1 MQAERALSEIIS
13 VALILTL
20 VVLMVVIFAAFFF
33 GMINLTP
40 KSAYIAVDM
49 TRQTTSGK
57 EVISLFNRGG
67 DTGYLDATG
76 QQLYSLN
83 LYVDDT
89 TMGSIRVPPPTGTN
103 SFGPGASY
111 FVYYNSSTGYNM
123 TNNTARLGAADT
135 SLPGSLT
142 GVRLVD
148 QKSQVLLAKWD
159 GSSGSNQTLSVVS
172 IAPTSGYNTTSVT
185 ISDLI
190 GTGFSPVATV
200 KLNRTSAP
208 EIPATGVTVVSSTK
222 ITGSFNLNNAPAG
235 LYNVV
240 VSNTGG
246 RSAVLAGGFTVKPA
260 GPAPTVA
267 SINLTT
273 GYRGWNSVKIITGTN
288 FVSGATSKLNRTGTV
303 DIPASTCTFGSS
315 TQLICTYDLLGRNA
329 SPPNYNVVVT
339 NPDGRSGMRTNYF
352 ILSNRAPTISG
363 STPSSGLQ
371 TATVSITNLAGAYF
385 QPGATVDYYL
395 GGTRINLTGTT
406 VVSPTKITGTLVIP
420 ADAPLGAY
428 AVNVTNPA
436 GVPGTRASTF
446 TVNTN
451 APAVTSIAPTSG
463 NRGWQVNITALAG
476 ARFQSGAVVK
486 LVNSTAG
493 PDITA
498 TDVVINP
505 ANTSIT
511 CKFDLTLAP
520 AARRNVT
527 VTNPDGK
534 VGTLANG
541 FRVTSTVPT
550 ITSSTP
556 NTGIQASSVSIT
568 RLSGANFQPG
578 ATVVYSRGAYTIPLT
593 SLTVVNTTSIT
604 GTLVIPSDAPVGT
617 YNITVTNTDG
627 VKGIRTNAFTVTS
640 NAPTVSGITPNTYVR
655 GWTVT
660 ISNLAGTRFQN
671 GATVRLVNATA
682 GPDISATNVVVVSA
696 TKITCDFD
704 LTLAPAARRNITV
717 TNPDGKTGTL
727 ANGFTITSNAPTL
740 SARNP
745 TSGNRGWLVNIISL
759 TGTGFQPG
767 ATVRLNRT
775 GYTAVGA
782 TGVNVASPTSINAGT
797 FNLLG
802 VTAGT
807 WNIIVT
813 NPDGKPSTTVTF
825 TVRSLTPTI
834 TGITPNTAARGT
846 TVSITNLVGTSFQ
859 PGASLQLR
867 NTSRIISNAT
877 AVNVASPTQITC
889 EFTIPSSGVRPGTNG
904 YYIRVTNTDNVA
916 GNSGNIFSIT

>member
-13 VALILTL
+13 VALILIL
-20 VVLMVVIFAAFFF
+20 VVLMAVIFAAFFF

-40 KSAYIAVDM
+40 KSAYISVDM

-67 DTGYLDATG
+67 DTSYLNATG
-76 QQLYSLN
+76 QQLYSLC

-89 TMGSIRVPPPTGTN
+89 TMGSIRVPTPSGTN
-103 SFGPGASY
+103 PFGPGASY

-123 TNNTARLGAADT
+123 TNNAARLGAADT
-135 SLPGSLT
+135 SLPGSLS

-172 IAPTSGYNTTSVT
+172 ITPTSGYNTTSVT

-190 GTGFSPVATV
+190 GTGFSQGATV
-200 KLNRTSAP
+200 KLNRTSPP

-222 ITGSFNLNNAPAG
+222 ITGSFNLNNAPAA

-240 VSNTGG
+240 VTNTGG
-246 RSAVLAGGFTVKPA
+246 RSAVLSGGFTVKPA
-260 GPAPTVA
+260 GPAPIVA

-288 FVSGATSKLNRTGTV
+288 FVSGATSKLNRTGTA
-303 DIPASTCTFGSS
+303 DIPASACTFVSS

-339 NPDGRSGMRTNYF
+339 NPDGRSGMRANYF
-352 ILSNRAPTISG
+352 ILSNRAPTISS

-371 TATVSITNLAGAYF
+371 TATVSITNLAGNYF

-395 GGTRINLTGTT
+395 GGTRINLTGIT
-406 VVSPTKITGTLVIP
+406 VVSPTNITGTLVIP
-420 ADAPLGAY
+420 ADASLGAY

-436 GVPGTRASTF
+436 GVPGTRAGRF
-446 TVNTN
+446 TVNT
-451 APAVTSIAPTSG
+451 
-463 NRGWQVNITALAG
+463 
-476 ARFQSGAVVK
+476 
-486 LVNSTAG
+486 
-493 PDITA
+493 
-498 TDVVINP
+498 
-505 ANTSIT
+505 
-511 CKFDLTLAP
+511 
-520 AARRNVT
+520 
-527 VTNPDGK
+527 
-534 VGTLANG
+534 
-541 FRVTSTVPT
+541 
-550 ITSSTP
+550 
-556 NTGIQASSVSIT
+556 
-568 RLSGANFQPG
+568 
-578 ATVVYSRGAYTIPLT
+578 
-593 SLTVVNTTSIT
+593 
-604 GTLVIPSDAPVGT
+604 
-617 YNITVTNTDG
+617 
-627 VKGIRTNAFTVTS
+627 

-671 GATVRLVNATA
+671 GATVRLVNAIA
-682 GPDISATNVVVVSA
+682 GPDISATNVNVVSPI
-696 TKITCDFD
+696 KITCDFD
-704 LTLAPAARRNITV
+704 LTGAPAARRNVTV
-717 TNPDGKTGTL
+717 TNQDGKTGTL

-740 SARNP
+740 STRNP

-759 TGTGFQPG
+759 NGTGFQPG

-775 GYTAVGA
+775 GYTAVDA
-782 TGVNVASPTSINAGT
+782 TGVNVASPTVINAGT

-807 WNIIVT
+807 WNILVT
-813 NPDGKPSTTVTF
+813 NPDGKPSTTRTF
-825 TVRSLTPTI
+825 TVRSSTPTI
-834 TGITPNTAARGT
+834 TGITPNISERGT
-846 TVSITNLVGTSFQ
+846 TVNITNLVGTNFQ
-859 PGASLQLR
+859 PGATLQLR
-867 NTSRIISNAT
+867 NTRRIISNAT

-916 GNSGNIFSIT
+916 GNSGSIFSIT